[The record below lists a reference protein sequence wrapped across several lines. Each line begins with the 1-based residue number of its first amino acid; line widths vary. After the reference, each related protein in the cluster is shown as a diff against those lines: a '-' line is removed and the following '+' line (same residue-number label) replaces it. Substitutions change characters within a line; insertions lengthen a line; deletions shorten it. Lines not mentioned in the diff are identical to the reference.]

1 MASSPRS
8 SQDSSSPNERVS
20 LLELQVAA
28 LTKQQLQVVSQ
39 VASLTSRVALLTNQ
53 LTEPGGGGEGW
64 ERRYK
69 RAKRT
74 GDSVSTIDRQI
85 RAGAL
90 EKRVEGRC
98 VYVRDAR
105 RPPKP
110 RRKGGRRPVARAP
123 GDDETETLPAAAPRD
138 WNSPR
143 GWPFVKA
150 KEPQSD

>member
-8 SQDSSSPNERVS
+8 SQTSGSPSERVS
-20 LLELQVAA
+20 ALELQVAV

-53 LTEPGGGGEGW
+53 LTETGRGGEGW

-74 GDSVSTIDRQI
+74 GDSISTIDRQI

-105 RPPKP
+105 RLPKP

-123 GDDETETLPAAAPRD
+123 GDDETATLPAAAAYDLNLP
-138 WNSPR
+138 P
-143 GWPFVKA
+143 GWPLIKA
-150 KEPQSD
+150 KEPQSN